1 VTQAA
6 ATTSGRAASMLRRRA
21 LAQGKSALPAPK
33 ERVRVGFREAALPG
47 VAAPV
52 AAAAPQPAP
61 TQRVDAQTASVPPG
75 MMGRTLAM
83 LRRRQLSAGKQ
94 ALGATAPAAA
104 PSAALP
110 AAEAEDRPAA
120 SEAPP
125 VLPPNGSGREL
136 ARARRAALAL
146 RGRGETPPAA
156 PSRPPRQGKLDY
168 APKVIA
174 SPTQSGQRVTGLRI
188 GRGAQVTGDEPGTNL
203 PISGTQYI
211 GTDSGIARPAAP
223 KVGQVRTAAGL
234 IVSGTLVRGKVRI
247 TGDEAGDA
255 IAITGEADPRLDD
268 DLTPRDGFSPSTSA
282 QFARQA
288 NPHGHSVF
296 GTNLGRS
303 VRTIGSRERDRTRAI
318 EVTEGG
324 QPITGSAV
332 GRSARVTGDE
342 EGACR
347 TITGDQYL
355 TPARAQAECGHGA
368 GGTAPVELIGADRRD
383 PVTVSKVT
391 QSQTWGRQ
399 RVTGPSVEHQPN
411 VTGDEPGACAVITG
425 TPYQGPNTAYGW
437 CEPQAA
443 QAAEARNVAR
453 PAGAPVTGDAPVNAP
468 DVVTGT
474 ERGAGRDITGTP
486 YYRETP
492 AAPVAQDRL
501 AAIAQRFTIRTPQRE
516 AQLRADRGA
525 VQAPSAASRITG
537 TFALGQGKVT
547 GNVEFAFRPRLPG
560 DKPARLQ
567 VSGEGRTQGL
577 PITGDA
583 WREQPNVTGTEGYI
597 AAERNPS
604 QRAGKPHAFA
614 SAGLFKSRGRHEEP
628 RQIVTGMVG
637 WTAKSAATVTLS
649 GGAQG

>member
-1 VTQAA
+1 MTQA
-6 ATTSGRAASMLRRRA
+6 TVMSGRAASMMRRRA
-21 LAQGKSALPAPK
+21 LAQGKTALPAPR
-33 ERVRVGFREAALPG
+33 ERTRVGFREAALPAAPAG
-47 VAAPV
+47 VAA
-52 AAAAPQPAP
+52 ASAPTQPAP
-61 TQRVDAQTASVPPG
+61 TPRAAAPATPTPPG
-75 MMGRTLAM
+75 MMGRMLAM
-83 LRRRQLSAGKQ
+83 LRRRQLAAGKQ
-94 ALGATAPAAA
+94 ALDVAAA
-104 PSAALP
+104 QSAASP
-110 AAEAEDRPAA
+110 AAEPTNRAAA

-125 VLPPNGSGREL
+125 ALPPNGSGREL
-136 ARARRAALAL
+136 ARARRAAMAL
-146 RGRGETPPAA
+146 RGRGDAPAGT
-156 PSRPPRQGKLDY
+156 PSRPPRQGKLEY

-174 SPTQSGQRVTGLRI
+174 SPTQGGQRVTGLRI

-203 PISGTQYI
+203 PVSGTQYV
-211 GTDSGIARPAAP
+211 GTDSGVARPAAP

-255 IAITGEADPRLDD
+255 IAITGEADQRIDD
-268 DLTPRDGFSPSTSA
+268 DLTPRDDFAPSSAA

-303 VRTIGSRERDRTRAI
+303 VRTIGSRERDRSRAI

-347 TITGDQYL
+347 AITGDQYL
-355 TPARAQAECGHGA
+355 TPARAQAECGNGA
-368 GGTAPVELIGADRRD
+368 GGTAPAELIGAARRD
-383 PVTVSKVT
+383 PVTISKVT
-391 QSQTWGRQ
+391 QSQTWGAQ
-399 RVTGPSVEHQPN
+399 RVTGPSVEHRPN
-411 VTGDEPGACAVITG
+411 VTGDEPGSCAVITG
-425 TPYQGPNTAYGW
+425 TPYQGPSTAYGW

-443 QAAEARNVAR
+443 LAAEARNVAQ

-468 DVVTGT
+468 EVVTGT

-486 YYRETP
+486 YYREAP
-492 AAPVAQDRL
+492 AASVPQDRL
-501 AAIAQRFTIRTPQRE
+501 ATIAQRFTIRTPQRQ
-516 AQLRADRGA
+516 AQLRADRSA
-525 VQAPSAASRITG
+525 VAAPSAAARITG
-537 TFALGQGKVT
+537 TFALGQGKIT

-560 DKPARLQ
+560 EKPARLQ

-583 WREQPNVTGTEGYI
+583 WREQANVTGTEGYI

-604 QRAGKPHAFA
+604 QRAGKPLAFA
-614 SAGLFKSRGRHEEP
+614 NAGLFKSKGHHEEP

-637 WTAKSAATVTLS
+637 WTAKSAAKVTLS